1 MWKAALVLAA
11 ASFAAPA
18 LAASCGSEI
27 QTLEQQYKLSAALPK
42 ADAPAGGAETP
53 ATAESRGIAPDDKMA
68 QSGGVLAPPEGGR
81 TAVIEPPSTGPGSTP
96 TAPSVPPHTAEG
108 PSGAPAT
115 ELSAAKRTQLQSH
128 LNAAR
133 EADGRGDEKACFERL
148 GEARKAI
155 QPN

>member
-1 MWKAALVLAA
+1 MLKAALALAA
-11 ASFAAPA
+11 MSFAGQA

-27 QTLEQQYKLSAALPK
+27 QALEQRHNLSAALPK
-42 ADAPAGGAETP
+42 ADAPAGAPQTP
-53 ATAESRGIAPDDKMA
+53 ATAESRGIAPDDKIA

-108 PSGAPAT
+108 PSGSAAT
-115 ELSAAKRTQLQSH
+115 DLSAAKRTQVQAH

-133 EADGRGDEKACFERL
+133 EADSRGDEKACFERL

-155 QPN
+155 QP